1 VPRRHQIVVRFSD
14 DELELIQERA
24 AIAGL
29 VLRAWVGQ
37 AVLEVASGVPSSVGL
52 VDLLRLHADVLAL
65 ERVTDRR
72 GKEVAVMLALLD
84 VAVDRLV
91 AEVGRTRR

>member
-1 VPRRHQIVVRFSD
+1 MRFSD

-24 AIAGL
+24 ALAGL
-29 VLRAWVGQ
+29 AVRAWVGQ
-37 AVLEVASGVPSSVGL
+37 AVLEVASGGPSSVGL

-65 ERVTDRR
+65 ERVADGR
-72 GKEVAVMLALLD
+72 GKEVAVMLVRLD